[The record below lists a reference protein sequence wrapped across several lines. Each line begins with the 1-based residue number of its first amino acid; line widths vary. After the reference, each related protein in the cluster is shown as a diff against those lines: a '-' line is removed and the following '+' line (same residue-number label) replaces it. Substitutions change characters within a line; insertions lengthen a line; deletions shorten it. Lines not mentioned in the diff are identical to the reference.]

1 MNSRAGIHKKICKQ
15 LEEEIDEP
23 IDMSMHIMKPLCTQW
38 LVIIFEYILSHPE
51 FIVNEFR
58 AAGTTKALSE
68 ASATT

>member
-38 LVIIFEYILSHPE
+38 LVIIFEYILSS
-51 FIVNEFR
+51 
-58 AAGTTKALSE
+58 L
-68 ASATT
+68 